1 MYDLI
6 DIFCILSG
14 GYLVYAALVMRWKGR
29 IVSNVVLSKNM
40 DENAIRDKEGLI
52 RYLYGRLLFFGS
64 LIILSSV
71 VNLVNEHMAGP
82 GIVTVI
88 TCCIFAIAIVGYGV
102 VTNMALKKYAK

>member
-6 DIFCILSG
+6 DILCILSG
-14 GYLVYAALVMRWKGR
+14 GYLVYAALVMKLKGR
-29 IVSNVVLSKNM
+29 IVSNVVLSKSM

-52 RYLYGRLLFFGS
+52 RYLYGKLLFFGCI
-64 LIILSSV
+64 IILSSIA
-71 VNLVNEHMAGP
+71 NLVNEHMAGP

-102 VTNMALKKYAK
+102 VTNRALKKYTK